1 VALDEGSSGGSRI
14 TFQDKK
20 DEDQGLT
27 APKASTS
34 SGVAHGTELGYDR
47 MGKCV
52 CSLQFGQGSC
62 GSLFLS
68 LSDVDTDDTEGR
80 ESEPAEGSRGMCRY
94 RRGVGFP

>member
-1 VALDEGSSGGSRI
+1 VALDEGSSGGSRV
-14 TFQDKK
+14 TFQDKE
-20 DEDQGLT
+20 DENQGLT

-34 SGVAHGTELGYDR
+34 GGVAHGANLGYDR

-52 CSLQFGQGSC
+52 CSLQLGHGSC

-80 ESEPAEGSRGMCRY
+80 ESEPTEGSRGMCRY
-94 RRGVGFP
+94 CRGVGLP